1 MYIHKFYF
9 LERKKTSVGTA
20 GYTTDKFPNA
30 G

>member
-1 MYIHKFYF
+1 MYINFIF